1 MPQGGPAINTVE
13 TQFTQPLTNSLHR
26 SNFST
31 GTWQPRPRCGAA
43 PAQENVMA
51 QFCLATPLGY
61 ATPSDW

>member
-31 GTWQPRPRCGAA
+31 GTWQSRPVRRP

-51 QFCLATPLGY
+51 QFCLATPLGN